1 MAVRYLET
9 GSTDPCY
16 NLALEQYVLEHK
28 REGEWL
34 LLWQNA
40 NTVVIGLN
48 QNTAE
53 EIDAAFVEAHGITV
67 VRRMTGGGAVYH
79 DLGNLNYSFICD
91 VGNAEELS
99 IRRFTEPVCRALA
112 AMGVRAETSGRN
124 DILVD
129 GKKVS
134 GVAQRIAGGRILH
147 HGTLLFRS
155 DGAMIAGA
163 LHADP
168 AKFQSKSAK
177 SVRARVGNIAD
188 YLPEGT
194 GLQEF
199 WEKLLQELTPE
210 GLERETLS
218 EAEYAEIRELAE
230 RKYRSWEW
238 TWGRSPDYGWQNRGR
253 FPGGTLEIRMA
264 VHAGRIEDIV
274 FYGDYLATAP
284 QTELAEALR
293 GVRPEREAVR
303 EVFDRFDIPAL
314 FGGIREEEIL
324 ELMVGNQG
332 DKTENRPLSGGKI

>member
-16 NLALEQYVLEHK
+16 NLALEQYILENR

-53 EIDAAFVEAHGITV
+53 EINAAFVEEHGITV

-91 VGNAEELS
+91 VGNAEDLS

-112 AMGVRAETSGRN
+112 AMGVCAQTSGRN

-134 GVAQRIAGGRILH
+134 GVAQRIVKGRILH
-147 HGTLLFRS
+147 HGTLLFHS
-155 DGAMIAGA
+155 DPAMIAGA
-163 LHADP
+163 LQADP
-168 AKFQSKSAK
+168 SKFRSKSAK
-177 SVRARVGNIAD
+177 SVRARVGNLSD
-188 YLPEGT
+188 YLPEGI
-194 GLQEF
+194 GLQQF
-199 WEKLLQELTPE
+199 WERLLKELTPE
-210 GLERETLS
+210 GPEQETLS
-218 EAEYAEIRELAE
+218 DAEYAEIRELAE
-230 RKYRSWEW
+230 SKYRSWEW
-238 TWGRSPDYGWQNRGR
+238 TYGRSPDYDCRKRER
-253 FPGGTLEIRMA
+253 FPGGTLEIRMK

-274 FYGDYLATAP
+274 FYGDFMATAP
-284 QTELAEALR
+284 QTELTEALR
-293 GVRPEREAVR
+293 GVRPEREALR
-303 EVFDRFDIPAL
+303 KVFSRFEIPAL

-324 ELMVGNQG
+324 ELLVGS
-332 DKTENRPLSGGKI
+332 K